1 MFMELATLAI
11 HNLLRA
17 RARLAMTAGGVLVGT
32 AAVILLVALTV
43 GLQNSAEAQI
53 GSSAS
58 LTEIQ
63 VYPGWSPQPDTK
75 LPQLDFEAVRAF
87 SRLKGVLAVIPQ
99 LNVQFG
105 GQLKTQRYDGY
116 AQIVGVDARLLPYM
130 GLEAQ
135 AGQLALEPGQA
146 LFGNQVPNAFYD
158 PKSTDYQ
165 PVSVDVMTEKV
176 SLVFWNS
183 TGTERK
189 VTAKPAGVLAPNPN
203 YDYMIIIPIQ
213 DAVAYNEWG
222 SNTPTDLKT
231 FTYSQVLVRA
241 ENRETT
247 LPLSEE
253 IRQMGYSAGGMG
265 DYLNSINGFFTTM
278 RLMLGG
284 VGGVALLVAAFGVAN
299 TMTMAILE
307 RTREIGLMKA
317 VGATDSNIL
326 TIFLVEAGLV
336 GFVGGLAGVGVSL
349 AIGRLINESIA
360 NAPTPEPGT
369 GGGGVGMFLP
379 VDLSNLQGGL
389 VVIQP
394 ELILFALGLATAV
407 GTLAGLYP
415 AYRAARMTTV
425 VALKTD

>member
-1 MFMELATLAI
+1 MFMELANLAV

-53 GSSAS
+53 GSNAS

-63 VYPGWSPQPDTK
+63 VYPSWSPQPDAK
-75 LPQLDFEAVRAF
+75 LPQLNFEAVRTF
-87 SRLKGVLAVIPQ
+87 SQLEGVLAVIPQ
-99 LNVQFG
+99 LNVAYG
-105 GQLKTQRYDGY
+105 GQIKTQRYDGY
-116 AQIVGVDARLLPYM
+116 AQMVGVDPRLLPYM
-130 GLEAQ
+130 GLDVQ
-135 AGQLALEPGQA
+135 AGQLALEPGQV
-146 LFGNQVPNAFYD
+146 LFGNQIPNAFYD
-158 PKSTDYQ
+158 PKSTEYQ

-176 SLVFWNS
+176 TLVFWNT

-222 SNTPTDLKT
+222 SNTPTDLEK

-241 ENRETT
+241 ESRETT
-247 LPLSEE
+247 LPVSEA
-253 IRQMGYSAGGMG
+253 IRKLGFSAGGMG
-265 DYLNSINGFFTTM
+265 DYLNAINGFFTTM

-336 GFVGGLAGVGVSL
+336 GFVGGLAGVGISL
-349 AIGRLINESIA
+349 AIGQLINESIA
-360 NAPTPEPGT
+360 NAPAPEPGA
-369 GGGGVGMFLP
+369 GGGPGMFLP

-394 ELILFALGLATAV
+394 ELILFGLALATVV

-425 VALKTD
+425 IALKTD